1 MTKNK
6 NKYIKRENPPP
17 PSQVII
23 IIIIILILYHVFIM
37 KNDLFLIG
45 VYPSCDRRKG
55 GEHSG

>member
-6 NKYIKRENPPP
+6 NKYIKSENPPR
-17 PSQVII
+17 SQVII

>member
-6 NKYIKRENPPP
+6 NKYIKSENP

-23 IIIIILILYHVFIM
+23 IIIILILYYVFIM
-37 KNDLFLIG
+37 KNDLFLIE
-45 VYPSCDRRKG
+45 VYPSGDRRKG

>member
-6 NKYIKRENPPP
+6 NKYIKSENPP
-17 PSQVII
+17 PSQVI

-37 KNDLFLIG
+37 ENDLFLIG
-45 VYPSCDRRKG
+45 VYPSGDRRKD

>member
-6 NKYIKRENPPP
+6 NKYIKSENP

-37 KNDLFLIG
+37 KNDLFLIE
-45 VYPSCDRRKG
+45 VYPSGDRRKG

>member
-6 NKYIKRENPPP
+6 NKYIKSENPP
-17 PSQVII
+17 PSQVI

-37 KNDLFLIG
+37 ENDLFLIG
-45 VYPSCDRRKG
+45 VYPSGDRRKG